1 MSDGG
6 DDKPGNAW
14 DMCAEGHVDHE
25 WVYQYGPNGPAG
37 NPWAKACKHCGKM
50 AGANVP
56 ESRLAAPVVGGDCMG
71 G

>member
-1 MSDGG
+1 VDE
-6 DDKPGNAW
+6 DEPGNAW
-14 DMCAEGHVDHE
+14 DTCSDGQDDHE
-25 WVYQYGPNGPAG
+25 WVYQYGPGGRAG

-56 ESRLAAPVVGGDCMG
+56 ECEDLARVLGGDCMG